1 MKFRFRFT
9 QLAINL
15 SLVGVLTI
23 AVAALA
29 YFAAAYTVNDLS
41 QQVLE
46 QSLLRVDRRARQ
58 LLESAEDQAEL
69 SLKLT
74 DRIQLTAA
82 DFPQLVELFASVL
95 STGPETT
102 SIYITL
108 EETGESLGVFRGS
121 SHSLNVRE
129 MAQDKQSGKLGIKE
143 GPLSQYA
150 RRASAEPE
158 EWDGIDIRERPWY
171 REAKSAEKPIWTE
184 SYLWLPRAD
193 GTVRYGITYAIPV
206 LNDGHL
212 VAVLTA
218 DIALGQ
224 LSEYVKSV
232 QIGDRG
238 YAFIIEQRRDGTEY
252 VIAHPNSD
260 LLASEQDSG
269 SGKMQLTPLADFKDG
284 RVRAIAD
291 RIDDE
296 KASDELDASAPIPIR
311 IVDQD
316 DLWLGQ
322 YMPHSD
328 GDGPPDWFVC
338 TVLPEDEVMGRIHE
352 HAALAGIVFLAV
364 MSVVIGLSYYF
375 ASQVSQP
382 LEAMAREAKAIGD
395 LKLDATTPP
404 DSIVMEVDL
413 LGRSLES
420 MKTGLR
426 SFKKYVPS
434 DLVESLIGSGQEAA
448 FGGELREITIF
459 FSDIAGFTT
468 ITEKLQPDEIVE
480 LMREYLSAMSDEV
493 VDSGGTVDKF
503 IGDAVM
509 AFWGAPQINPQHA
522 RAACQTALASQE
534 RLRELQ
540 EKWKSEGRATFNMR
554 IGVHTGDAVVGN
566 FGSEK
571 RLNYTVIGDSVN
583 LASRLEGLNKQ
594 YSTSIMISEHTYQ
607 AADGVLARPLDL
619 VSVKGKSEAVLV
631 YELLAMDES
640 DSELTE
646 LARIHTFAVESYC
659 DQDWSAAI
667 QMFEQVLKL
676 RPDDPPSLQMIE
688 RCRQYQEVP
697 PDADWDGVFRM
708 QTK

>member
-15 SLVGVLTI
+15 TLVGVLTI

-29 YFAAAYTVNDLS
+29 YFAAAYTVNELS

-46 QSLLRVDRRARQ
+46 QSLLRVDRRARV
-58 LLESAEDQAEL
+58 LLETAEDQTEV
-69 SLKLT
+69 SLKLFG
-74 DRIQLTAA
+74 RPQMTAA
-82 DFPQLVELFASVL
+82 DFPQLVQLLSSLL
-95 STGPETT
+95 STGPESS
-102 SIYITL
+102 SIFIGL
-108 EETGESLGVFRGS
+108 EETGECIGV
-121 SHSLNVRE
+121 VRE
-129 MAQDKQSGKLGIKE
+129 PSGTFSVWELIQRPE
-143 GPLSQYA
+143 GDGLNLRECPVPQY
-150 RRASAEPE
+150 P
-158 EWDGIDIRERPWY
+158 DGPFKITENWNAYDIRERPWY
-171 REAKSAEKPIWTE
+171 TEAKSAGTSLWTE
-184 SYLWLPRAD
+184 SYPWIPDGD
-193 GTVRYGITYAIPV
+193 GTILYGITYAIPV
-206 LNDGHL
+206 YDDDEL
-212 VAVLTA
+212 VAVVSTDL
-218 DIALGQ
+218 ALNQ
-224 LSEYVKSV
+224 LSEYLKSLD
-232 QIGDRG
+232 IGERG
-238 YAFIIEQRRDGTEY
+238 YAFIIERRRDGSEH
-252 VIAHPNSD
+252 VIAHPKTQ
-260 LLASEQDSG
+260 LLVGQSTQSG
-269 SGKMQLTPLADFKDG
+269 APQLTPIAQFADG
-284 RVRAIAD
+284 RVREIVD
-291 RIDDE
+291 RIDREEISDSSV
-296 KASDELDASAPIPIR
+296 ASDPVPIR
-311 IVDQD
+311 IEDED

-322 YMPHSD
+322 HMPHSD
-328 GDGPPDWFVC
+328 GDAPPDWIVC
-338 TVLPEDEVMGRIHE
+338 TVLPEDEVMGRIHQQR
-352 HAALAGIVFLAV
+352 ATAIAIFLIVV
-364 MSVVIGLSYYF
+364 SVVVGFSYYF

-395 LKLDATTPP
+395 LKLDASTPP
-404 DSIVMEVDL
+404 ESIVFEVDV

-426 SFKKYVPS
+426 SFKKFVPS
-434 DLVESLIGSGQEAA
+434 DMVESLIGSGQEAA

-493 VDSGGTVDKF
+493 VNAGGTVDKF

-540 EKWKSEGRATFNMR
+540 EKWKSEGRATFDMR

-640 DSELTE
+640 DPELTE
-646 LARIHTFAVESYC
+646 LVKTHTSAVESYC
-659 DQDWSAAI
+659 EQNWTAAI
-667 QMFEQVLKL
+667 QMFEQVLNL
-676 RPDDPPSLQMIE
+676 RPDDPPALQMIE

-697 PDADWDGVFRM
+697 PDSDWDGVFRM